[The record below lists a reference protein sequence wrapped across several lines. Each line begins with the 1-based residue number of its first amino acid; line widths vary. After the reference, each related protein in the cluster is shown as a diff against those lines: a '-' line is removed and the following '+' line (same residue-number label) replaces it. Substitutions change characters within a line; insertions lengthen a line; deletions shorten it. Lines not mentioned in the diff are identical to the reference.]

1 MKKDRAKP
9 KKVLNSGILLQEYT
23 HGDVF
28 VDRDEDVLM
37 FIEGNRMAVLT
48 GDFPGMVIPT
58 SEVDYPLAYINDA
71 TITSAHF

>member
-1 MKKDRAKP
+1 MEKERDKS
-9 KKVLNSGILLQEYT
+9 KKVLDSGDLAEHYA

-28 VDRDEDVLM
+28 VDQDSDVLM

-58 SEVDYPLAYINDA
+58 SEVDYPLTYINDA